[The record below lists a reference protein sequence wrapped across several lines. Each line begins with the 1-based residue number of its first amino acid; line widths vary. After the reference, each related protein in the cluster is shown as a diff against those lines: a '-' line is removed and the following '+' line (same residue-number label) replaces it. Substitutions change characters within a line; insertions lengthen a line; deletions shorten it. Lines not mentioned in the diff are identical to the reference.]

1 MTACASGT
9 VVVRVGGVDFRTTRE
24 TLEQCGHGYF
34 AALFEHQTPDVEEFG
49 NPPNVKSLPVLEI
62 DRDPELFRHVLAWM
76 RSHRLP
82 FAVSANLA
90 ILEDL
95 EPEAEFYS
103 LTNLTTAI
111 QDALGP
117 LRLSA
122 QPLRPFS
129 VTTGTIMSRG
139 SGQEIKNAVV
149 LKPHECCLVSYITG
163 STVQFRLPRK
173 HHKVECVLHER
184 AVDSDDDWRPLV
196 TKPGYITAGARSEEQ
211 RIAENAYNSA
221 RVLLASF
228 VYKHMSDRE
237 NDDEEWCGQRDKQQ
251 ANDGICAP
259 QYSQRV
265 QIILGPRGVH
275 NPMNLPSNDGT
286 SSVDSD
292 ETSSGGDAE
301 SSNAGAALETKLV
314 FESPDIFLGDNGAHW
329 SIFGVIGPTDRVV
342 EYASRL
348 HSA

>member
-1 MTACASGT
+1 MAAPASGT

-49 NPPNVKSLPVLEI
+49 NPPNIKSLPVLEV

-95 EPEAEFYS
+95 EPEADFYS
-103 LTNLTTAI
+103 LPNLTAAI
-111 QDALGP
+111 RNALAP

-129 VTTGTIMSRG
+129 VTTGTIISRG
-139 SGQEIKNAVV
+139 VGDEMKNAVV
-149 LKPHECCLVSYITG
+149 LKPHESCLVSYITG
-163 STVQFRLPRK
+163 ATVLFGLPRK
-173 HHKVECVLHER
+173 HHMVECVLHER
-184 AVDSDDDWRPLV
+184 AVDSDDEWRPLV
-196 TKPGYITAGARSEEQ
+196 TKPGYIMGARSAEQ

-237 NDDEEWCGQRDKQQ
+237 EDEMELCGQRDKQQ

-286 SSVDSD
+286 LSVDSD
-292 ETSSGGDAE
+292 ETSRGDDAD
-301 SSNAGAALETKLV
+301 SSSAGAALESKLV
-314 FESPDIFLGDNGAHW
+314 FESPDLLLGDNGAHW
-329 SIFGVIGPTDRVV
+329 SVFGVIGPTDRVV